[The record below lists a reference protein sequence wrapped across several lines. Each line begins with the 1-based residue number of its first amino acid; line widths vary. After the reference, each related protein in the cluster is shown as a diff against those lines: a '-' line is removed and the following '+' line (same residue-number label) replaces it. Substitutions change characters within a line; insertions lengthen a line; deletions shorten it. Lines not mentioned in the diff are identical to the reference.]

1 MVISMDHEDGDLN
14 LEFPLDMDNGRTA
27 MKVWI
32 GESGVGLKFRLHHNT
47 AELLKHQY
55 MYTLTVDGN
64 DLVLTKF
71 KNSKEIERTVVDSL

>member
-64 DLVLTKF
+64 RLMLKKY
-71 KNSKEIERTVVDSL
+71 KNGKLMTEEAIDSL